1 MLQRYVPHYI
11 NQTDNVYICID
22 YFNAMTLQQLQ
33 YIVAVERHRHFLKAA
48 EECGVTQP
56 TLSAMIQKLEDELDV
71 KIFDRSRQPVEP
83 TEIGL
88 QIIHQAK
95 TVLSN
100 AFQLQD
106 LVNQQRNGLKGELNL
121 GIIPTIAP
129 YLVPDFIS
137 AFVHKYPEINLSISE
152 LQTRQI
158 VQHLK
163 HSELHMA
170 ILSTPLEDPDLLEI
184 PLYYERFVAYVSPK
198 EELYTLDEISY
209 NDMPLNKLWVMQ
221 EGHCLR
227 NQIFHFCHDV
237 QKRNNI
243 YEAGSIDTLV
253 SIVDKSGGYTIIPE
267 LHIPFLST
275 EQAKNV
281 RPLVRPQANREVSIV
296 IRPDFIREKLLNA
309 VADTIKKIIP
319 SSLLNERLKKYSL
332 KI

>member
-1 MLQRYVPHYI
+1 MSQRYTRHCI
-11 NQTDNVYICID
+11 NQTDNLYICID
-22 YFNAMTLQQLQ
+22 LFNNMTLQQLQ

-100 AFQLQD
+100 AFQLRD
-106 LVNQQRNGLKGELNL
+106 MVNQQRDGLKGELHM

-129 YLVPDFIS
+129 YLIPDFIS
-137 AFVHKYPEINLSISE
+137 GFVQKYPDIDLSISE

-158 VQHLK
+158 IEHLK

-184 PLYYERFVAYVSPK
+184 PLYYESFVAYVSPR
-198 EELYTLDEISY
+198 EELSALDEISY
-209 NDMPLNKLWVMQ
+209 HDMPLKKLWVMQ

-227 NQIFHFCHDV
+227 NQVFHFCHDV

-243 YEAGSIDTLV
+243 YEAGSIGTLV

-267 LHIPFLST
+267 LHIPFLRE
-275 EQAKNV
+275 EQAKDV
-281 RPLVRPQANREVSIV
+281 RAMVRPQATREVSIA
-296 IRPDFIREKLLNA
+296 IRREKKKKKLLNA
-309 VADTIKKIIP
+309 VADTVKKIIP
-319 SSLLNERLKKYSL
+319 PALLNERLKKYSL